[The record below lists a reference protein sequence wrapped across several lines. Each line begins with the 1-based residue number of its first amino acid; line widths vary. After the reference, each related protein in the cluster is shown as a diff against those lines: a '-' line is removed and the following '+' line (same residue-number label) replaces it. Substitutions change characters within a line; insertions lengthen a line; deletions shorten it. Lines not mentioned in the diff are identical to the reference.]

1 MCDRIVFEDPFLI
14 VYWPDKYI
22 TKKMCD
28 EAVNDSLAILKL
40 IPDWFVTNEMIKK
53 IFAALYADENILYFD
68 EGFDDAIF
76 NCNEMGILNID
87 LTNIIL
93 MIILMKMVLIL
104 LFLLDFWLGILTLSN
119 AFLISNSQGGDESSP
134 LATT

>member
-1 MCDRIVFEDPFLI
+1 MCDRVVFEDPFLI

-28 EAVNDSLAILKL
+28 EAVDDSLAILKL
-40 IPDWFVTNEMIKK
+40 ISDWFVTNEMTKK
-53 IFAALYADENILYFD
+53 MFTALYANENILYFD

-87 LTNIIL
+87 LTNISL
-93 MIILMKMVLIL
+93 DDNFDEDGPDTIIFIRL
-104 LFLLDFWLGILTLSN
+104 LAWNIN
-119 AFLISNSQGGDESSP
+119 PI
-134 LATT
+134 